1 MPFAQDHIP
10 FSGKEWQQADFIA
23 EGLDQTRGWFY
34 TLTILSTLTG
44 HVCPFK
50 NVIVNGLILA
60 ADGKKMSK
68 RLKNYPDPEE
78 VMERI
83 SADALR
89 LYLVNSPAVRAEPM
103 PFKEPEC
110 KQVVSAVML
119 PWLNTIQFFVQQVL
133 RHGTGFKRNIELA
146 ASSKNTLDMWIL
158 SRLNRLIKYMHAEMH
173 QYHLYTVL
181 PELLKFID
189 EMTNW
194 YVRLNR
200 DRLKDGADKD
210 TAMAVLYEVIFN
222 FTLMMCPFT
231 PFFAEFC
238 YQKLKPG
245 LTEGTEEFQ
254 DSVHFLMLP
263 QGDESFIKADIE
275 RRVAYMQSAIRIA
288 RLVRDKKKI
297 PVRKPLAELT
307 IICSPDIEGQITDLL
322 PYIQMDVHVMKISF
336 ETDEKKYV
344 KFSAQPDGRA
354 LGRKFAK
361 KFVEV
366 KKALFSLD
374 YNLMANLYDQALE
387 AQQKRLAG
395 QNASAPTFQCCGET
409 LNTDEVTMTREL
421 IVPDPK
427 KYFGSVDGE
436 VAAFCDITDSP
447 LILEITAARELRNRI
462 QKARKDLGL
471 KPTDKVTVYV
481 DAPEGD
487 NDVTN
492 VIRSNKPEVIS
503 ALGLKVEL
511 GPHEGDVIESQIND
525 VKFKVIIFRH

>member
-1 MPFAQDHIP
+1 
-10 FSGKEWQQADFIA
+10 
-23 EGLDQTRGWFY
+23 
-34 TLTILSTLTG
+34 
-44 HVCPFK
+44 
-50 NVIVNGLILA
+50 
-60 ADGKKMSK
+60 MSK

-133 RHGTGFKRNIELA
+133 RHGTGFKRNIALA
-146 ASSKNTLDMWIL
+146 GSSTNTLDLWIL
-158 SRLNRLIKYMHAEMH
+158 SRLHRLIKYMHAEMH

-263 QGDESFIKADIE
+263 QGDDNLIKADIE
-275 RRVAYMQSAIRIA
+275 RRVGYMQSAIRVA

-307 IICSPDIEGQITDLL
+307 IICSQEIQGQITDLL
-322 PYIQMDVHVMKISF
+322 PYIQTDVHVLNIAF

-344 KFSAQPDGRA
+344 KFTAQPDGRA
-354 LGRKFAK
+354 LGKRLGKKFA
-361 KFVEV
+361 EV
-366 KKALFSLD
+366 KKALVQLD
-374 YNLMANLYDQALE
+374 YNLMAHLYE
-387 AQQKRLAG
+387 ESIEVQQKKLAG
-395 QNASAPTFQCCGET
+395 QEAPVPTFECCGEILT
-409 LNTDEVTMTREL
+409 TDEVTMIRDL
-421 IVPDPK
+421 VVPDPK

-436 VAAFCDITDSP
+436 VAAFCDLTESP
-447 LILEITAARELRNRI
+447 LILEITAAREIRNRI
-462 QKARKDLGL
+462 QRARKDLGL
-471 KPTDKVTVYV
+471 KPTDKVDIYL
-481 DAPEGD
+481 
-487 NDVTN
+487 DVQGENEITN
-492 VIRSNKPEVIS
+492 VVRSTKPEVMN
-503 ALGLKVEL
+503 ALGLKVQL
-511 GPHEGDVIESQIND
+511 GTHEGDAIDCEVNSI
-525 VKFKVIIFRH
+525 KFKVILFRLN

>member
-1 MPFAQDHIP
+1 
-10 FSGKEWQQADFIA
+10 
-23 EGLDQTRGWFY
+23 
-34 TLTILSTLTG
+34 
-44 HVCPFK
+44 
-50 NVIVNGLILA
+50 
-60 ADGKKMSK
+60 MSK